1 MLNFNN
7 FQDNISNDSLDEQ
20 SEDIRNLLNISYFNL
35 EECFK
40 SILLKENL
48 IDIESDID
56 FEYRNKNSKKN
67 KSNNFFLSS
76 KENSYPNIN
85 LINLNEDNKQKAIDK
100 SKETS
105 PKNENLNEKSN
116 LSNISS
122 ISYNDEVKNNC
133 GKNKLNNST
142 SYDDLKQS
150 ENEKIGK
157 DILSFLGKKRVLF
170 EEFTLEDYSIFTYGE
185 YNEYSK
191 QIINE
196 VIKEIIIIDKK
207 KMKEIMNGEYQKK
220 IYKKKKNFPKRKY
233 SSDNIR
239 KKVKSRFLKV
249 LKNSINEKLKLA
261 GSKKFFN
268 FLPQTFVSNIS
279 KDKNRDIFDST
290 FKDIFTKNFC
300 YNKNGNQ
307 SDIKKYEHNKSVI
320 DYLERNKEIA
330 EKSNYSNFKNM
341 KFYQIFYEYLK
352 SREFESE
359 IISLRMEKEN
369 EKYIRKYIFKACN
382 FIEFLSK

>member
-133 GKNKLNNST
+133 GKNKLIIST

-220 IYKKKKNFPKRKY
+220 IYKKKKNFPK
-233 SSDNIR
+233 
-239 KKVKSRFLKV
+239 F
-249 LKNSINEKLKLA
+249 
-261 GSKKFFN
+261 SKKKIQF
-268 FLPQTFVSNIS
+268 
-279 KDKNRDIFDST
+279 
-290 FKDIFTKNFC
+290 
-300 YNKNGNQ
+300 
-307 SDIKKYEHNKSVI
+307 
-320 DYLERNKEIA
+320 
-330 EKSNYSNFKNM
+330 
-341 KFYQIFYEYLK
+341 
-352 SREFESE
+352 
-359 IISLRMEKEN
+359 
-369 EKYIRKYIFKACN
+369 
-382 FIEFLSK
+382 